1 MASMDTQTRIKAP
14 YAPPVLVRF
23 GDFTTLTQGYV
34 GNGTERGYSGTAV
47 RKNTPQGH

>member
-1 MASMDTQTRIKAP
+1 MEKNTRARAP

-34 GNGTERGYSGTAV
+34 GNGSERGYSGTAV